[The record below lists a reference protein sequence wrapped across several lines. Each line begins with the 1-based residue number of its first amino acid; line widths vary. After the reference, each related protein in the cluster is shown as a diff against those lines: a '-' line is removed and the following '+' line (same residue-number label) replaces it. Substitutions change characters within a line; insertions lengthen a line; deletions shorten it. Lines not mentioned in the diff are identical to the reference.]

1 MFENPRRGKQA
12 RNFTTN
18 VPKILDLKSSS
29 EQMFSRKLSLGAPD
43 VDYAFRPRVSMFVSL
58 WEIKNYG
65 AVYLRWTPNREVWVW
80 PLAGVICCFLGQLTT
95 LTTLARPQ
103 LFKWSIALST
113 GWISFQACVSPN
125 CRKRFGPVAAG
136 KVLLFTLKKEVSV
149 VLPINIIK
157 LSVNKTKR
165 TGLLGSI
172 AIFVHCFPNQSREV
186 FRELPRRRF
195 VRYDPRFYH
204 LDFDLNF
211 GPKAYRDFRERAPG
225 PSCSK
230 VG

>member
-1 MFENPRRGKQA
+1 MRNKKLWSSIPALDSKSGGLGLTPDRGHMLFSWATHYSHYPSQA
-12 RNFTTN
+12 PVVQIVDSAIYWINLFPG
-18 VPKILDLKSSS
+18 VC
-29 EQMFSRKLSLGAPD
+29 FS
-43 VDYAFRPRVSMFVSL
+43 
-58 WEIKNYG
+58 
-65 AVYLRWTPNREVWVW
+65 
-80 PLAGVICCFLGQLTT
+80 
-95 LTTLARPQ
+95 
-103 LFKWSIALST
+103 
-113 GWISFQACVSPN
+113 N
-125 CRKRFGPVAAG
+125 CRKRFGPIAAG
-136 KVLLFTLKKEVSV
+136 KVSLFTLKKEVSV

-211 GPKAYRDFRERAPG
+211 GPKGYRDFRERAPG